1 MERERKLMTKKI
13 LDLTLEIIYLLSGE
27 EYTVVKKISGDH
39 VTSGKRSC
47 VLGGWNRRQS
57 PLMDSI
63 NNSRLPQRHNDKRI
77 LEVTNMIIELL
88 TGEEGETIEEHKDP
102 YKDAVMEDHPPLSLD
117 GSRNPPERCHSP
129 LYPKHP
135 TLEGHKISNNKQAD
149 CLFNVKAEVSEKK
162 EKHLGIDMKCMEM
175 DIPKNGPSNE
185 NSLRRF
191 PSPLF
196 SQNTAQE
203 LHKTS
208 HEVQVKGQSLI
219 NVKAEVPKKEQQT
232 CSRHDVCSKV
242 VEAHAIGSSNRS
254 PLDRCPSPYSRESTQ
269 GQHTVL
275 NAYQGERQINMKN
288 EATGRED
295 GMFLWT
301 NMQCKGKKAI
311 ASRPTNKNT
320 QDRGTSTSS
329 CQDSSQEHHQ
339 IPHYYQAQNLINI
352 KVEKTESEEDKC
364 LWTDGKCKQ
373 KNLPKGGPSNKSPS
387 EKCPSSLYNPD
398 SIQKHQEVPHHYQGE
413 HQINTKFGTAER
425 EHEMCLWANEQC
437 KEKKVSVGGSSNRG
451 SPEKSPIPLYSKDSM
466 QECPKILHHCQGD
479 RLINIKVEDEEGK
492 EEICL
497 WANVQETKVPTSRFI
512 NRSPPERCPSPFYTE
527 VSSNLMVSSDY
538 QDKLPINVKTESPEG
553 EEEVCSWADIQHKEK
568 KISMSGPLTRSPPEG
583 CDSPLYSQDSPHE
596 LPKFP
601 QYYQEEDLIEYK
613 SKDVESS
620 KQMCEM
626 QCKEEEI
633 PAEIGADGR
642 YMRYNTEKCS
652 VINEDGRAE
661 DIDLQAGSSEEA
673 PISANVQPAA
683 QWTDASADPSAHV
696 VPVPDP
702 PPPVTHTY
710 RRRGETFLCPDC
722 GECFTQRAK
731 LFRHQKTHTVEMP
744 YTCLECGKCFAE
756 KVHLVNHE
764 RCHKVEKPYACSF
777 CGKCF
782 GEKGNLSN
790 HERSHRK
797 EKMFFCYDCG
807 KCFTQRGHF
816 NRHQRI
822 HTGEKP
828 YSCPECG
835 KCFSQSEYLVR
846 HQRCHSG
853 EKPFTCPECG
863 KCFTDKYDLAKHERI
878 HGTNRPFYCSVCGKG
893 FNQKSNLSRHE
904 RVHTQ
909 IIAVSME

>member
-88 TGEEGETIEEHKDP
+88 TGEVLTVCQDVTLSLSMEEGETIEEHKDP

-398 SIQKHQEVPHHYQGE
+398 SIQKHQEVPHHYQ
-413 HQINTKFGTAER
+413 
-425 EHEMCLWANEQC
+425 
-437 KEKKVSVGGSSNRG
+437 
-451 SPEKSPIPLYSKDSM
+451 
-466 QECPKILHHCQGD
+466 
-479 RLINIKVEDEEGK
+479 
-492 EEICL
+492 
-497 WANVQETKVPTSRFI
+497 
-512 NRSPPERCPSPFYTE
+512 
-527 VSSNLMVSSDY
+527 
-538 QDKLPINVKTESPEG
+538 
-553 EEEVCSWADIQHKEK
+553 
-568 KISMSGPLTRSPPEG
+568 
-583 CDSPLYSQDSPHE
+583 
-596 LPKFP
+596 
-601 QYYQEEDLIEYK
+601 EEDLIEYK